1 AMGGAIS
8 VLLFAVTRIQ
18 AVAYDAAER
27 HAADMRESRQ
37 AALESEAHKR
47 AVLEFALDCV
57 ITIDHEGKVVEF
69 NPAAEKTFGYQ
80 KGEVTG
86 KMLADLIIPPG
97 LRDKHREGLKRHL
110 ATGESSIIG
119 RRIEVNAMRADGT
132 EFPVELAVTRID
144 VNEQPLFTAY
154 LRDITARTQAE
165 ELLRRVIES
174 APSAMVMTNARGEI
188 VLVNGQTEKLFGYRR
203 EELISESI
211 ELLVPERLRQN
222 HPVYR
227 RTFMHN
233 PDARL
238 MGAGRDL
245 FARRKDGSEFPVE
258 IGLNPLKTNEG
269 MMVLSAIVDITAHK
283 RAEDT
288 MKSTLREKEVLLK
301 ETHHRVKNNLQI
313 ISSLLDLQT
322 STLRDPRVL
331 QSVQESQHRI
341 RSMALIHEKLY
352 QSPDLAEVDLAE
364 YVDNLTAYLVR
375 AYRFSEAR
383 VSLKLETEPVRLRID
398 TAIPCGLI
406 LNELVSN
413 ALKHAFPDGC
423 QGTITV
429 TVKEE
434 EPGKVTVKVSD
445 DGVGLPSGIDWRTTS
460 SLGLR
465 LVNTLTRQLQGSLAV
480 QTTGGTSFHI
490 SFPLNEGGQ
499 GLHGER
505 PDSGC

>member
-1 AMGGAIS
+1 
-8 VLLFAVTRIQ
+8 
-18 AVAYDAAER
+18 
-27 HAADMRESRQ
+27 
-37 AALESEAHKR
+37 
-47 AVLEFALDCV
+47 
-57 ITIDHEGKVVEF
+57 
-69 NPAAEKTFGYQ
+69 
-80 KGEVTG
+80 
-86 KMLADLIIPPG
+86 LIGQP
-97 LRDKHREGLKRHL
+97 
-110 ATGESSIIG
+110 
-119 RRIEVNAMRADGT
+119 IEM
-132 EFPVELAVTRID
+132 
-144 VNEQPLFTAY
+144 
-154 LRDITARTQAE
+154 
-165 ELLRRVIES
+165 
-174 APSAMVMTNARGEI
+174 
-188 VLVNGQTEKLFGYRR
+188 
-203 EELISESI
+203 
-211 ELLVPERLRQN
+211 LVPERSRQN
-222 HPVYR
+222 YLAYR
-227 RTFMHN
+227 SAFLRAPHAY
-233 PDARL
+233 PL
-238 MGAGRDL
+238 EAGRDL

-283 RAEDT
+283 RAEDA

-331 QSVQESQHRI
+331 RSIEESQHRI

-352 QSPDLAEVDLAE
+352 QSPDLAEVDFAE

-375 AYRFSEAR
+375 AYRFSDAR
-383 VSLKLETEPVRLRID
+383 IALKLQTDPVRLRID

-413 ALKHAFPDGC
+413 ALKHAFPDGY
-423 QGTITV
+423 QGAITV

-434 EPGKVTVKVSD
+434 EPGQVTVKVTD
-445 DGVGLPSGIDWRTTS
+445 DGVGLPSEFDWRTTS

-480 QTTGGTSFHI
+480 QTNGGTSFHI

>member
-1 AMGGAIS
+1 
-8 VLLFAVTRIQ
+8 
-18 AVAYDAAER
+18 
-27 HAADMRESRQ
+27 
-37 AALESEAHKR
+37 LE
-47 AVLEFALDCV
+47 LALDCV
-57 ITIDHEGKVVEF
+57 ISIDHEGKVLEF
-69 NPAAEKTFGYQ
+69 NPAAEKTFGYRN
-80 KGEVTG
+80 GDVFG

-97 LRDKHREGLKRHL
+97 LRDRHRDGLKRHL
-110 ATGESSIIG
+110 ATGESDIIG
-119 RRIEVNAMRADGT
+119 RRIEVTAMRADGT

-144 VNEQPLFTAY
+144 VNEPPLFTAY
-154 LRDITARTQAE
+154 LRDITDRKQAE

-174 APSAMVMTNARGEI
+174 SPSAMVMTNARGEI

-203 EELISESI
+203 EELITESI
-211 ELLVPERLRQN
+211 ELLVPERFRQK
-222 HPVYR
+222 HPDYR
-227 RTFMHN
+227 GAFMHT
-233 PDARL
+233 PDARP

-258 IGLNPLKTNEG
+258 IGLNPLNTNAG

-283 RAEDT
+283 RAEEA
-288 MKSTLREKEVLLK
+288 MKTTLREKEVLLK

-398 TAIPCGLI
+398 AAIPCGLI
-406 LNELVSN
+406 MNELVSN
-413 ALKHAFPDGC
+413 ALKHAFPEGC
-423 QGTITV
+423 QGAITV

-434 EPGKVTVKVSD
+434 EPGQVTVIVSD
-445 DGVGLPSGIDWRTTS
+445 DGVGLPSDIDWRTTS

-480 QTTGGTSFHI
+480 QTAGGTSFHI